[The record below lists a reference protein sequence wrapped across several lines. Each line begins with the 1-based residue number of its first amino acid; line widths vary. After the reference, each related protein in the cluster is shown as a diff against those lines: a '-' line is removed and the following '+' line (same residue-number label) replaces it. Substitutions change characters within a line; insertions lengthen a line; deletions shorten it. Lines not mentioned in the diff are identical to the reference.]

1 MFAHKLACAA
11 LFFTV
16 AGNALAG
23 ELVVIVSARNPVAT
37 LRAEQVADIFLAQSG
52 RYPNG
57 ANAVAID
64 QAIGSGLRDAFYNR
78 VASKSPSL
86 VKAYW
91 TKMVFTGR
99 ASPPKE
105 VLGNE
110 AVRKLVA
117 GNPELIGYIDRD
129 ALDDSVKA
137 VLVLR

>member
-1 MFAHKLACAA
+1 MFSHKLACAV
-11 LFFTV
+11 LFFTLT
-16 AGNALAG
+16 GNVLAG
-23 ELVVIVSARNPVAT
+23 ELVIIVSAKNPVVA
-37 LRAEQVADIFLAQSG
+37 LHAEQVADIFLAQSG
-52 RYPNG
+52 RFPNG

-64 QAIGSGLRDAFYNR
+64 QTIGAGLRDAFYQR

-105 VLGNE
+105 AAGNE
-110 AVRKLVA
+110 AVRKLIA

>member
-1 MFAHKLACAA
+1 MFSHKLACAV

-16 AGNALAG
+16 AGNTLAG
-23 ELVVIVSARNPVAT
+23 DLVIIVSAKNPVAA
-37 LRAEQVADIFLAQSG
+37 LRAEQVADIFLAQNG
-52 RYPNG
+52 RFPNG
-57 ANAVAID
+57 ASAVAID
-64 QAIGSGLRDAFYNR
+64 HAIGSDLRDAFYQR

-105 VLGNE
+105 APGNE
-110 AVRKLVA
+110 AMRKLVA
-117 GNPELIGYIDRD
+117 GNLELIGYIDRD